1 MAKTKTDIWMPIY
14 VGDYLGDTMHLT
26 TEQHGAYF
34 LLMLAYWKNR
44 GPLPKNKVKAIVTID
59 DYSWTILEEFF
70 DTTSSPGMW
79 IHNRIEEE
87 LKKSLIRKQ
96 AAENRGKKGMEARW
110 GDKKKDSST
119 IVGGIVGDSTSPS
132 PSEKERYI
140 VQHGDKKIPLKDGIM
155 EVLDLL
161 NEKREILAGK
171 KLRAI
176 TSDKNIKARL
186 LGGASVFECCRVV
199 EVKAQHV
206 KEGRLDIE
214 YFHPSTLFGPEN
226 FKKYS
231 DQAELAR

>member
-96 AAENRGKKGMEARW
+96 AAENRGKKGMKARW

-119 IVGGIVGDSTSPS
+119 IDEGIVGDSTSPS
-132 PSEKERYI
+132 PSHKKNKDI
-140 VQHGDKKIPLKDGIM
+140 VPYGDIIAY
-155 EVLDLL
+155 L
-161 NEKREILAGK
+161 NEKTGK
-171 KLRAI
+171 HFGA
-176 TSDKNIKARL
+176 TSKTTRGFISARWNENPKFQNIKAFQY
-186 LGGASVFECCRVV
+186 VID
-199 EVKAQHV
+199 VKCQAW
-206 KEGRLDIE
+206 LDDPKQSA
-214 YFHPSTLFGPEN
+214 YLRPQTLFGTKFESYLNEVLHEPI
-226 FKKYS
+226 
-231 DQAELAR
+231 L